1 MWRILT
7 PLPLFTLTASASL
20 PDPIKAGTVLATLD
34 PGQAALFTAI
44 FIAVL
49 AGAMVIALVVALIK
63 SQSAVAVVAERFQ
76 SAASKLA
83 EATTTQ
89 DTQHAVQLALLQ
101 QGQANISH
109 TLAELTSLIR
119 ARS

>member
-1 MWRILT
+1 MPSNRQ
-7 PLPLFTLTASASL
+7 AVGL
-20 PDPIKAGTVLATLD
+20 PDPIAAGGVLATLD
-34 PGQAALFTAI
+34 SAQAAMAC
-44 FIAVL
+44 VL
-49 AGAMVIALVVALIK
+49 VAALIK
-63 SQSAVAVVAERFQ
+63 AQSAIAVVAERFQ

-101 QGQANISH
+101 QGQADIK
-109 TLAELTSLIR
+109 ASLLEVLPAIR

>member
-1 MWRILT
+1 MPSNRQ
-7 PLPLFTLTASASL
+7 AVGL
-20 PDPIKAGTVLATLD
+20 PDPIAAGGVLATLD
-34 PGQAALFTAI
+34 SAQAALFTAI
-44 FIAVL
+44 FVAVL
-49 AGAMVIALVVALIK
+49 MSAMACVLVAALIK
-63 SQSAVAVVAERFQ
+63 AQSAIAVVAERFQ

-101 QGQANISH
+101 QGQADIK
-109 TLAELTSLIR
+109 ASLLEVLPAIR